1 MRAIVALVVAAA
13 TVVAGCGS
21 VAKESSGSDGSRA
34 EPEKSSPS
42 SSTTKPSPTGSAE
55 ARRGRVIKTAS
66 SEFGPMLFDR
76 SGQAIYLFAK
86 EKTSK
91 PECYGACAEA
101 WPPVLTKGTP
111 QARGDARS
119 ELLGTTPRKDGSKQ
133 VTYKG
138 HPLYFYAHENKF
150 EVLCHNI
157 TENGGLWLVVTP
169 KGDPAPA

>member
-1 MRAIVALVVAAA
+1 MRTVVALVVATA

-21 VAKESSGSDGSRA
+21 ADKESSGSGGTKA
-34 EPEKSSPS
+34 EPEQSSPS
-42 SSTTKPSPTGSAE
+42 SSFTKPSPTHSAE
-55 ARRGRVIKTAS
+55 ARRGAVIKTAS
-66 SEFGPMLFDR
+66 SEFGTMLFDR

-86 EKTSK
+86 ERTSK
-91 PECYGACAEA
+91 PECYGACATA

-111 QARGDARS
+111 QARGDTQS
-119 ELLGTTPRKDGSKQ
+119 ELLGTTPRKDGTKQ

-138 HPLYFYAHENKF
+138 HPLYFYAHEGKN

-169 KGDPAPA
+169 KGDPAPP

>member
-1 MRAIVALVVAAA
+1 M
-13 TVVAGCGS
+13 
-21 VAKESSGSDGSRA
+21 
-34 EPEKSSPS
+34 
-42 SSTTKPSPTGSAE
+42 
-55 ARRGRVIKTAS
+55 IKTAS

-101 WPPVLTKGTP
+101 WPPVLTKGSP
-111 QARGDARS
+111 QARGETRS
-119 ELLGTTPRKDGSKQ
+119 ELLGTTPRRDGSKQ

-169 KGDPAPA
+169 KGDPAPPTAP

>member
-1 MRAIVALVVAAA
+1 MRTIVALVVATA

-21 VAKESSGSDGSRA
+21 ADKESSGAGGTKPQTEQSA
-34 EPEKSSPS
+34 PS
-42 SSTTKPSPTGSAE
+42 SAATKPAPSKSTA
-55 ARRGRVIKTAS
+55 ARSGRVIKTAS

-101 WPPVLTKGTP
+101 WPPVLTKGSP
-111 QARGDARS
+111 QARGDTRS
-119 ELLGTTPRKDGSKQ
+119 DLLGTTPRKDGSKQ

-138 HPLYFYAHENKF
+138 HPLYFYAHENKY
-150 EVLCHNI
+150 EVLCHNV

-169 KGDPAPA
+169 KGDPAPP